1 MLSNRPLMSNSRT
14 QSFFQQRSRV
24 PDEDIWLVGRVP
36 FRRMGCAS
44 CSQGERPTEA
54 VDGGATEM
62 DLQYGD
68 NEESDAVAISICVV
82 DESDDPGADSR
93 QYGVKLRVVSVG
105 RLLAAK

>member
-1 MLSNRPLMSNSRT
+1 
-14 QSFFQQRSRV
+14 
-24 PDEDIWLVGRVP
+24 
-36 FRRMGCAS
+36 MGCAS

-82 DESDDPGADSR
+82 DESDHPGADSAQVWR
-93 QYGVKLRVVSVG
+93 
-105 RLLAAK
+105 RLCFNMTWILLIVDRTYNFNFISGT